1 MSSDAVSDL
10 PVHVTATESEQG
22 VVVAATGEVDLLT
35 TPALQQALEQAVAGH
50 PPVLVVDLTGVS
62 FLGSV
67 GLAALVQILPAAEQG
82 TKVRVVATS
91 LAVVR
96 PLTVT
101 GLTDLL
107 PVFATV
113 DQALAS

>member
-1 MSSDAVSDL
+1 MSSDTASDL
-10 PVHVTATESEQG
+10 PIKVTTTESEQG

-35 TPALQQALEQAVAGH
+35 TPALQQALEQAVAAR

-67 GLAALVQILPAAEQG
+67 GLAALVQVLPAAEQG
-82 TKVRVVATS
+82 TKIRVVATS

-101 GLTDLL
+101 GLTELL

-113 DQALAS
+113 DQAFAS